1 MSTEHPL
8 PPAPAGMAPAEWALR
23 LDLAGLYRVVYRL
36 GWNDLI
42 FNHVTARIP
51 SPERHFLIN
60 PFGLRYDEVTAS
72 NLVRID
78 IEGRVIGASR
88 WPVNAAGFVVHA
100 AVHRH
105 REDAHCVL
113 HTHTREGMAVACK
126 AGGLFHDS
134 FYGAMLDGE
143 VAYHDFEGI
152 TVHEDEITRL
162 AASLGTRNV
171 MVLRN
176 HGLLSCGEDIPSAFF
191 AMWLLQRA
199 CETQC
204 DTQAL
209 AGPDNLLGAAI
220 RERTREDRKQSRV
233 DPQLART
240 VLDALLREVQAGL
253 TPATDYR
260 Q

>member
-1 MSTEHPL
+1 MNGHNI
-8 PPAPAGMAPAEWALR
+8 PAPEGMSEAEWSLR
-23 LDLAGLYRVVYRL
+23 LDLAGLYRVVHRL

-42 FNHVTARIP
+42 FNHITVRIP
-51 SPERHFLIN
+51 GDERHFLIN

-72 NLVRID
+72 NLLRID
-78 IEGRVIGASR
+78 IDGKVIGESK

-134 FYGAMLDGE
+134 FYGAMLTDE
-143 VAYHDFEGI
+143 VAYHGFEGV
-152 TVHEDEITRL
+152 TVHDDEMGRL
-162 AASLGTRNV
+162 AQSLGTHNV
-171 MVLRN
+171 MILRN
-176 HGLLSCGEDIPSAFF
+176 HGLLACGHDIPSAFF
-191 AMWLLQRA
+191 YMWLLQRA

-209 AGPDNLLGAAI
+209 SGPDSVLSETV
-220 RERTREDRKQSRV
+220 RTRTREDRKQSRV
-233 DPQLART
+233 DPELART
-240 VLDALLREVQAGL
+240 VLDALLRETQLGL
-253 TPATDYR
+253 TPGTDYR
-260 Q
+260 I